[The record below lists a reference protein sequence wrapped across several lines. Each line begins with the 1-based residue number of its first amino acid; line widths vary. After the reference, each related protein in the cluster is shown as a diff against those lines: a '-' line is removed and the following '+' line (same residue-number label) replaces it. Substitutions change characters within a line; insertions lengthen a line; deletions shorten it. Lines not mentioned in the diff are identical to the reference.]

1 VTTLTRWQAVLG
13 VAGIAIL
20 GYGIRTDRPGVR
32 WLGIAVLAA
41 AALLRFVKRRTR
53 H

>member
-1 VTTLTRWQAVLG
+1 VTALTSWQAVLG
-13 VAGIAIL
+13 VGGIAIV
-20 GYGIRTDRPGVR
+20 GYGVRADLPGVR